1 MAVCKHA
8 IAGIIGRKKMDNS
21 KSVSLAVI
29 KRLPRYY
36 RYLGD
41 LLDNGITRISSKE
54 LSNKMNITASQ
65 IRQDLNNFGCF
76 GQQGYGYNVELL
88 YNEIK
93 KILGLDKEYSIVIIG
108 AGNIGQALANYVNF
122 ERRGFYFKALFDINP
137 KLIGMTIRGIE
148 VRDVDTLS
156 DYLKNNPIDIAVLAL
171 PKANAKE
178 VAAIVTNSG
187 VKGIWNFSHID
198 LDKKAGVKFENV
210 HLTDSLMTLSYK
222 LNEDEIIERFNVLPK
237 R

>member
-1 MAVCKHA
+1 
-8 IAGIIGRKKMDNS
+8 MDNS

-54 LSNKMNITASQ
+54 LSNKMHITASQ

-122 ERRGFYFKALFDINP
+122 ERRGFYFKAIFDINP

-148 VRDVDTLS
+148 VRDVDTLPE
-156 DYLKNNPIDIAVLAL
+156 YLKNNPIDIAVLAL

-178 VAAIVTNSG
+178 VASIVTNSG

-198 LDKKAGVKFENV
+198 LEKKAGVKFENV

>member
-1 MAVCKHA
+1 
-8 IAGIIGRKKMDNS
+8 MDSS

-29 KRLPRYY
+29 RRLPRYY

-54 LSNKMNITASQ
+54 LSRKMSITASQ

-93 KILGLDKEYSIVIIG
+93 KILGLDKVYSLVIIG
-108 AGNIGQALANYVNF
+108 AGNIGQALANYMSF
-122 ERRGFYFKALFDINP
+122 ERRGFHFNAIFDVNP

-148 VRDVDTLS
+148 VRDVDSLAA
-156 DYLKNNPIDIAVLAL
+156 YLKENPTDIAVLAL
-171 PKANAKE
+171 PKSNAHD
-178 VAAIVTNSG
+178 VAEIVMKSG

-198 LDKKAGVKFENV
+198 LNIHEGVKFENV

-222 LNEDEIIERFNVLPK
+222 LNEDDIIERFNVLPGNTK
-237 R
+237 